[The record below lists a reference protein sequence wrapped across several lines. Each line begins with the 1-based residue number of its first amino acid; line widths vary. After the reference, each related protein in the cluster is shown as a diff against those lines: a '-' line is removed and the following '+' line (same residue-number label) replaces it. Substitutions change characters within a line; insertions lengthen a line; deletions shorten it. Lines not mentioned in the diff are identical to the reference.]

1 VALEHGKAL
10 RAAGEF
16 EPRRRNQ
23 AREWMWTLVEEGLQ
37 QAFRS
42 DPRVAS
48 RIDELESEVAALQT
62 TPAAAA
68 RALLASFAK
77 R

>member
-1 VALEHGKAL
+1 
-10 RAAGEF
+10 
-16 EPRRRNQ
+16 
-23 AREWMWTLVEEGLQ
+23 MWTLVEEGLQ
-37 QAFRS
+37 EAFRS

-48 RIDELESEVAALQT
+48 RIDELESEVEALRA

-68 RALLASFAK
+68 RALLEAFAK